1 MLTNLLR
8 EKRKKT
14 MSLLGIDVG
23 TTGCKVIAFQED
35 GTVLAQAYGEYPLT
49 HPQPGWSELDANVV
63 WENIATGIRRV
74 ASQTASDPIEA
85 ISVASQGEA
94 VTPVSADGA
103 VLANAITTFDARTA
117 GICAALKQQITPLEV
132 MQITG
137 MPMSDI
143 HTLAKLIWIQR
154 NQPDLYRKTW
164 KFLGFEDFVYFKLGV
179 SPVVDHSLAARTM
192 AFDIITKTW
201 SEKMLGL
208 ADIDG
213 SLFPDTA
220 PSGTPIGEV
229 SAQMSAE
236 LGLPRGV
243 VCVTGGHDQ
252 PCGALGAGI
261 IRSGEVMDATGTVE
275 CIAPAFTEPVIN
287 EEMINGNFACYPH
300 VVEGLYVTLG
310 FVSSG
315 GVILR
320 WFRDTLAE
328 AEVAH
333 AAAEGADVYDLL
345 METLPDAPGTA
356 MLLPHFTGSGTPYL
370 DLESKGAIVG
380 LTLSTTKAELLKAI
394 LEGISYEIKQN
405 LTMLQD
411 AGVVINEVRAIGGGA
426 KSEKWLQLK
435 ADMFGKKVI
444 ALDISEGVCLGTA
457 ILSGTAIGKYESVDA
472 AVEQLVTPRNVYHP
486 RTEISRIYDERLKTY
501 AQIYPALQ
509 ALNYDL

>member
-1 MLTNLLR
+1 
-8 EKRKKT
+8 

-23 TTGCKVIAFQED
+23 TTGCKVIAFRED
-35 GTVLAQAYGEYPLT
+35 GTTLAQAYGEYPLI
-49 HPQPGWSELDANVV
+49 HRQPGWSELDANVV
-63 WENIATGIRRV
+63 WENIATGIQEV
-74 ASQTASDPIEA
+74 ASQTKSDPIEA

-94 VTPVSADGA
+94 VTPVSADGQI
-103 VLANAITTFDARTA
+103 LANAITTFDARTT
-117 GICAALKQQITPLEV
+117 GICDVLKQEITPLEV

-143 HTLAKLIWIQR
+143 HTLAKLIWMQ
-154 NQPDLYRKTW
+154 QHQSELYRQVW

-179 SPVVDHSLAARTM
+179 PPVVDYSLAARTM
-192 AFDIITKTW
+192 AFDIINKTW
-201 SEKMLGL
+201 SEKMIGL
-208 ADIDG
+208 ANVDAAV
-213 SLFPDTA
+213 FPDAA

-229 SAQMSAE
+229 NSKIADE
-236 LGLPRGV
+236 LGLPQGV

-287 EEMINGNFACYPH
+287 QDMIDGNFACYPH
-300 VVEGLYVTLG
+300 VVDGLYVTLG

-315 GVILR
+315 GVVLR
-320 WFRDTLAE
+320 WFRDTLAQ
-328 AEVAH
+328 AEVAQ
-333 AAAEGADVYDLL
+333 AEAEGRDVYDLL
-345 METLPDAPGTA
+345 MEELPDTPGTA
-356 MLLPHFTGSGTPYL
+356 MVLPHFTGSGTPHL

-380 LTLSTTKAELLKAI
+380 LTLSTTKGELIKGI

-405 LTMLQD
+405 LAMLQD

-457 ILSGTAIGKYESVDA
+457 ILSGTAIGKYDSIES
-472 AVEQLVTPRNVYHP
+472 AVEQLVTPRNVYYP
-486 RTEISRIYDERLKTY
+486 RDEYAQRYDEKLKAY
-501 AQIYPALQ
+501 EQIYPALR
-509 ALNYDL
+509 ALNYQL